1 MDTHHVDDVNSF
13 QGVPQD
19 SKSREM
25 IDKEKKAEL
34 NSSIFGE
41 IMSYFIIS
49 WGFETAEDGK
59 VFTSSFKACKK
70 EFHWRP
76 VLFLESDIWSE
87 RLLGDEGIKR
97 CPIKT
102 QKNVKKSSEGV
113 DEKPLDVGEVNPPS
127 MHAWQYWSL
136 DHNSK
141 KPGPGLL
148 LVAKSCINGV
158 PRYNNCLVFAS
169 ENFRTWLFFSLI
181 LSSFCFF
188 CYLRVN
194 FLILEKGST
203 CNTLLIIIGSASNN
217 T

>member
-136 DHNSK
+136 DK
-141 KPGPGLL
+141 LTT
-148 LVAKSCINGV
+148 I
-158 PRYNNCLVFAS
+158 PRNQGQDFFWSPSHVSMVSQGITIVLFLHQRILELGCFSVWFCLVFV
-169 ENFRTWLFFSLI
+169 
-181 LSSFCFF
+181 SF
-188 CYLRVN
+188 V
-194 FLILEKGST
+194 T
-203 CNTLLIIIGSASNN
+203 
-217 T
+217 